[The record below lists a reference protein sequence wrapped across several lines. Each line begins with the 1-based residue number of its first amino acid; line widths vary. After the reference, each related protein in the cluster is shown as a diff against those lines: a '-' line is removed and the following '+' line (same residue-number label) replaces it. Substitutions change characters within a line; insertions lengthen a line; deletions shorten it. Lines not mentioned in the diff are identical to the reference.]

1 MKHKYISANPFET
14 QRQTAD
20 LWAIRF
26 CCTGFMAH
34 FFREAA
40 GAGVSSEHWD
50 RRMDVLRFAS
60 IGGQKERATLL

>member
-1 MKHKYISANPFET
+1 MKRKYISANPFET

-20 LWAIRF
+20 PWAIRF
-26 CCTGFMAH
+26 CLTGFMAH

-40 GAGVSSEHWD
+40 GAGVSSEQWD
-50 RRMDVLRFAS
+50 RRMDVLRFAC